1 MLFFS
6 DDSSFGML
14 KTQERFRKRGFGQIL
29 VDKVAKEAAKLGLIP
44 MCHIEDDNKMS
55 ADFMSKLG
63 FHKGDQADWIEH
75 LFEKRSNDIPF

>member
-1 MLFFS
+1 MLIFS

-14 KTQERFRKRGFGQIL
+14 KTHDRFCKRGFGRIL
-29 VDKVAKEAAKLGLIP
+29 VDKVSKEAEKLGIVP
-44 MCHIEDDNKMS
+44 MCHIEDGNTMS
-55 ADFMSKLG
+55 ADFMRKLG